1 MTTKFRQG
9 EWVASVNALGKGLG
23 DEGRSIISLDPD
35 SILSAAKLN
44 TGLDDFGEDDWF
56 VDPFRELC
64 RALEEEARLT
74 LLGRLM
80 ARHEIQVLL
89 QNRLMIED
97 TLKQHPQILDEEI
110 IDPIFVCG
118 LGRSGTTVLHELLS
132 QDPSH
137 RVPQLWE
144 MWHSVPPPETATY
157 TSDPRISVADQ
168 EINLLAEI
176 DLDFSTMHVN
186 GGDRPNE
193 CIFIFGLQFLGDFFV
208 GQYNVPSYAMSTA
221 TKDLSPV
228 YAYHKKVLQLLQWRH
243 RGERWVSKSPAHL
256 ARLNFLFNV
265 YPDAR
270 IVVTH
275 RDPLRVMSSMS
286 NLTTHLKAMRSE
298 VGIGDREV
306 TAAAFSERMLLERYM
321 TLRDRMADKT
331 KQIFD
336 LRYQD
341 LMDDPL
347 GTVAAIYAH
356 WELPLTDQA
365 RQRMHAYL
373 EQNPHGGHGK
383 HEYSFADTGLDLD
396 EERAKFISYQ
406 ARFDV
411 PSEV

>member
-23 DEGRSIISLDPD
+23 DDGRSMISLDPD
-35 SILSAAKLN
+35 SIVSAARQN
-44 TGLDDFGEDDWF
+44 TGLADFGEDDWF
-56 VDPFRELC
+56 VEPLHALC
-64 RALEEEARLT
+64 KALEEEAQLT

-89 QNRLMIED
+89 QNRLRIED
-97 TLKQHPQILDEEI
+97 TLKENPRILDEEI

-132 QDPSH
+132 QDPAH

-144 MWHSVPPPETATY
+144 MWHSVPPPETSTY
-157 TSDPRISVADQ
+157 RSDPRIAVADR
-168 EINLLAEI
+168 EINIQAQI
-176 DLDFSTMHVN
+176 DLDFSSMHVN
-186 GGDRPNE
+186 AGDKPNE

-221 TKDLSPV
+221 AKDLTPV

-243 RGERWVSKSPAHL
+243 RGDRWVLKCPAHL
-256 ARLNFLFNV
+256 GRLNFLFNV

-286 NLTTHLKAMRSE
+286 SLTTHLKAMRSE
-298 VGIGDREV
+298 AVVGEGEV
-306 TAAAFSERMLLERYM
+306 RAASFGEHMLLDRYM
-321 TLRDRMADKT
+321 ELRDSLPDNAD
-331 KQIFD
+331 QIFD
-336 LRYQD
+336 VRYQD
-341 LMDDPL
+341 LMADPL
-347 GTVAAIYAH
+347 GAVATIYSH
-356 WELPLTDQA
+356 WGLRFSDEA
-365 RQRMHAYL
+365 RQRMQAYF
-373 EQNPHGGHGK
+373 EHNPQGRHGQHQ
-383 HEYSFADTGLDLD
+383 YSFEDTGLDLE
-396 EERAKFISYQ
+396 EERAKFARYQ